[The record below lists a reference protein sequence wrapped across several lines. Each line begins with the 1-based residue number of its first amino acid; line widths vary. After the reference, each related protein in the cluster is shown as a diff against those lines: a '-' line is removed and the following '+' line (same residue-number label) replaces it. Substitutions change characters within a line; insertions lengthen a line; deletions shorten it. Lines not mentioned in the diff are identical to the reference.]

1 MESNDC
7 RMHYY
12 GMFKKPDDR
21 ELLSHRAR
29 RYIRGIAVA
38 MTLTFAALLFLAAT
52 LYGEN
57 RTTAM
62 ANPEPKPTQAAAPA
76 QLSEPSALL
85 RTDTR

>member
-52 LYGEN
+52 LYGSPL
-57 RTTAM
+57 RLPHRRSCRSLRHCSAQT
-62 ANPEPKPTQAAAPA
+62 PA
-76 QLSEPSALL
+76 
-85 RTDTR
+85 DTR